1 MTETLAKE
9 VLEEEK
15 NAPNS
20 IFETE
25 LFKDVYQKLTDPQGE
40 IGEEIKEIL
49 HSGLKDFVEKQIEN
63 KETCNTLYDDSLQ
76 IAFWAGIAIAMGG
89 TIFSQKRENLE
100 KESNNIKKRV
110 IRRENLIGFNVT
122 FENEEK
128 VTAKAIFPKEQY
140 EEMIADGKTVR
151 EIVSKSFKGDKIIK
165 DIQLMTDE
173 ELRQWLD
180 IAADEILKGE
190 SNG

>member
-1 MTETLAKE
+1 MSETLEKE

-25 LFKDVYQKLTDPQGE
+25 LFKDVYHKLTDPQGE

-49 HSGLKDFVEKQIEN
+49 HNGLKDFVEKQIEN

-76 IAFWAGIAIAMGG
+76 IAFWAGIAIAIGG

-140 EEMIADGKTVR
+140 EEMITDGKTVR

-173 ELRQWLD
+173 E
-180 IAADEILKGE
+180 
-190 SNG
+190 